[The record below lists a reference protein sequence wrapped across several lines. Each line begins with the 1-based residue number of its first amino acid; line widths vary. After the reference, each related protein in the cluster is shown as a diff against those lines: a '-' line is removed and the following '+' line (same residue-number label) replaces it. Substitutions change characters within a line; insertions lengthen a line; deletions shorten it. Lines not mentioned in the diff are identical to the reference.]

1 MVTNKYDEIFSHVV
15 KSRQIH
21 ESVLFIQNGNG
32 DFSYKN
38 EYGGKSIDAPLLMAS
53 ITKLFTTTCILL
65 LLEQGKLSLDDK
77 VTRFFDYGN
86 LSGLHLYKGQEY
98 TSKLTIAHLLFQTSG
113 LPDVSEE
120 GKNNLRKRVLQEDM
134 NITIDELIALTK
146 KMKPHFAP
154 DTLNKSHYADIN
166 FDILGEII
174 ESATNSSLKDV
185 FKEFIFKPLG
195 LEKTYILIDEEDF
208 IPNVYYKNKALSLPE
223 YLKSCPASGGG
234 ISTTREMM
242 VFIKAFFGGDLFNK
256 EIFNQLEK
264 YKKLQISYYPIQ
276 YGGGYMRIPL
286 GGLSMFFMGKG
297 ELIGHSGSTGSFAF
311 YYPEKD
317 LFFVGDVNQA
327 SNPATAIRLAMR
339 LAVSSE

>member
-1 MVTNKYDEIFSHVV
+1 MVTNKYDEIFSRVV
-15 KSRQIH
+15 KSKKIH

-38 EYGGKSIDAPLLMAS
+38 EYGGKSIDEPLLMAS
-53 ITKLFTTTCILL
+53 ITKLFTTTCILI
-65 LLEQGKLSLDDK
+65 LLEQGKLSFDDK
-77 VTRFFDYGN
+77 VTRFFDHGN
-86 LSGLHLYKGQEY
+86 LSGLHHYKGQEY
-98 TSKLTIAHLLFQTSG
+98 TPKLTIAHLLFQTSG

-120 GKNNLRKRVLQEDM
+120 GKNNLRKLVLQEDM

-146 KMKPHFAP
+146 EMKPHFAP

-166 FDILGEII
+166 FDILGKII

-195 LEKTYILIDEEDF
+195 LKKTYLPIDEDDF
-208 IPNVYYKNKALSLPE
+208 IPNVYYKNKALSLPK
-223 YLKSCPASGGG
+223 YLKSCPASGGA
-234 ISTTREMM
+234 ISTAREMM
-242 VFIKAFFGGDLFNK
+242 VFIKAFFGGGLFNK
-256 EIFNQLEK
+256 DIFHQLEN
-264 YKKLQISYYPIQ
+264 YKKLQITFYPIQ

-286 GGLSMFFMGKG
+286 GGLSVLFMGKG

-317 LFFVGDVNQA
+317 LFFC
-327 SNPATAIRLAMR
+327 R
-339 LAVSSE
+339 